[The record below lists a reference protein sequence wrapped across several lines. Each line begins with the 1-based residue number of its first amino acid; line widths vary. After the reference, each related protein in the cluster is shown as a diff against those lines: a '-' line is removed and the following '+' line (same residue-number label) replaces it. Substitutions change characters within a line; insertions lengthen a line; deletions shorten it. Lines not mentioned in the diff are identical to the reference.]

1 MAQFINKSC
10 MHKHLSGCED
20 SCCRKSILYRKR
32 VALTFPSIGV
42 SVLVRNMGL
51 NTRTDP
57 PGMLPSDLH
66 ALLPGVC
73 WLSPHPHT
81 PFSCCAEHCF
91 PSNFVLS
98 GWSSQLSSWTRLS
111 PSRIR
116 NAMKLPEDIQPFILV
131 WISMGELLGNSLRH
145 PCHHYKVPFSAEIF
159 LDITL
164 ITPV

>member
-1 MAQFINKSC
+1 
-10 MHKHLSGCED
+10 MHKHLRGCED

-32 VALTFPSIGV
+32 VALTFPSLGV

-57 PGMLPSDLH
+57 EGMLPPDRH
-66 ALLPGVC
+66 APLPGVR

-91 PSNFVLS
+91 PSNFILS

-116 NAMKLPEDIQPFILV
+116 KAIKLPEGIQLFILV
-131 WISMGELLGNSLRH
+131 WISVGEPLGNSLRH
-145 PCHHYKVPFSAEIF
+145 LGHHYEIAFSAEIF
-159 LDITL
+159 LDMPL
-164 ITPV
+164 IMPV